1 MLEGVLKVN
10 FFSNLKVS
18 LKLGILVCV
27 AAFFVGIVG
36 YTGYHYLLKANED
49 MTDMYQNRL
58 LSIKWL
64 NENRS
69 QIRGV
74 QANLL
79 EMMMTTDDKRHI
91 ELKADLDKRAALFNE
106 NLNKYEQT
114 KLDEREVSALTKVKD
129 TLQAYRQARED
140 VIRLAMQNKNAE
152 AYTMYEQRVKKTL
165 NEANKELVALTEY
178 NAQKADELNK
188 ANDAEFAAVKKMILG
203 IQATA
208 LVLLA
213 LIGFYIS
220 KLIIKPINVM
230 LAFSRELANG
240 DFRKKPRTFASKD
253 EFGQLADALIEVRS
267 TIRELMNQIH
277 VSAEQ
282 VAASSEQLTASAD
295 QSAQAANQVAITITE
310 VAKGAEEQ
318 LASVEETSQV
328 VEQMSGDI
336 QQIAANSLQ
345 VSRQSLQA
353 ADKAKVGNLSVE
365 KAVSQMSQIE
375 QTVTKSADVVAKL
388 GERSREIGQIVD
400 TISGIAAQTNL
411 LALNA
416 AIEAARAGEQGRGFA
431 VVADEVRTL
440 AEQSQEAAKKIA
452 MLINEIQ
459 GDTEEAVR
467 AMSDGTKEVKIG
479 AEVVADSGT
488 AFREITELVGQVSNA
503 VGDISK
509 AIEQVASGS
518 ERIVRSVETIDEL
531 SEKAS
536 GEAQTVSAATE
547 EQSASMEEIASSS
560 QELAKLAMELREAV
574 GKFQV

>member
-1 MLEGVLKVN
+1 
-10 FFSNLKVS
+10 
-18 LKLGILVCV
+18 
-27 AAFFVGIVG
+27 
-36 YTGYHYLLKANED
+36 
-49 MTDMYQNRL
+49 MYQNRL

-114 KLDEREVSALTKVKD
+114 KLDEREVSALARVKAA
-129 TLQAYRQARED
+129 LQAYRQAREE

-152 AYTMYEQRVKKTL
+152 AYAMFEQRVKKTL

-178 NAQKADELNK
+178 NAKKADELNT
-188 ANDAEFAAVKKMILG
+188 ANDVEFAAVKKMIIG

-240 DFRKKPRTFASKD
+240 DFRKKPRTFISKD

-267 TIRELMNQIH
+267 TIRALMNQIH

-328 VEQMSGDI
+328 VERMSGDI

-509 AIEQVASGS
+509 AIEQVATGS

-531 SEKAS
+531 SEKAA

>member
-1 MLEGVLKVN
+1 MN

-18 LKLGILVCV
+18 LKLGILVCLAV
-27 AAFFVGIVG
+27 FFVGIVG
-36 YTGYHYLLKANED
+36 YTGYYYLLKANDD

-69 QIRGV
+69 HIRGV
-74 QANLL
+74 QADLL
-79 EMMMTTDDKRHI
+79 ELMITTDDKRNA
-91 ELKADLDKRAALFNE
+91 ELKAELDKRAALFNE
-106 NLNKYEQT
+106 NLSKYEKT
-114 KLDEREVSALTKVKD
+114 KLDEREVNGLARAKAA
-129 TLQAYRQARED
+129 LQAYRQAREE
-140 VIRLAMQNKNAE
+140 VIGLALQNKNAE
-152 AYTMYEQRVKKTL
+152 AYAIYVQRVTREL
-165 NEANKELVALTEY
+165 NAANKELVDLTEY
-178 NAQKADELNK
+178 NSQKADELNT
-188 ANDAEFAAVKKMILG
+188 ANDAEFAFVKKMLIG
-203 IQATA
+203 IQAAA
-208 LVLLA
+208 LLLLA
-213 LIGFYIS
+213 VIGFYIS
-220 KLIIKPINVM
+220 RLIIKPINVM
-230 LAFSRELANG
+230 LAFSRELAGG
-240 DFRKKPRTFASKD
+240 DFRQKPRTFVSKD
-253 EFGQLADALIEVRS
+253 EFGQLADALIEVRA
-267 TIRELMNQIH
+267 TLRGLMNQIH

-375 QTVTKSADVVAKL
+375 QTVIKSADVVAKL

-467 AMSDGTKEVKIG
+467 AMSEGTKEVKIG

-518 ERIVRSVETIDEL
+518 ERIVRSVATIDEL

>member
-1 MLEGVLKVN
+1 M
-10 FFSNLKVS
+10 
-18 LKLGILVCV
+18 GILVCLAV
-27 AAFFVGIVG
+27 FFVGIVG

-58 LSIKWL
+58 LSVKWL

-69 QIRGV
+69 HIRAV

-79 EMMMTTDDKRHI
+79 ELMITTDDKRNI
-91 ELKADLDKRAALFNE
+91 ELKAELDKRAALFNE
-106 NLNKYEQT
+106 NLNKYEKT
-114 KLDEREVSALTKVKD
+114 KLDEREANGLARTKAA
-129 TLQAYRQARED
+129 LQAYRQAREE
-140 VIRLAMQNKNAE
+140 VVGLALQNKNAE
-152 AYTMYEQRVKKTL
+152 AYAIYVQRVIREL
-165 NEANKELVALTEY
+165 NAANKELVDLAEY
-178 NAQKADELNK
+178 NAQKADEINT
-188 ANDAEFAAVKKMILG
+188 ANDVEFAFVKKLIIG
-203 IQATA
+203 IQAAA
-208 LVLLA
+208 LLLLA
-213 LIGFYIS
+213 VIGFYIS
-220 KLIIKPINVM
+220 KLIIKPINIM

-240 DFRKKPRTFASKD
+240 DFRQKPRTFLSQD
-253 EFGQLADALIEVRS
+253 EFGQLADALVEVRS
-267 TIRELMNQIH
+267 TLRGLMNQIH

-295 QSAQAANQVAITITE
+295 QSAQAANQVAITITD
-310 VAKGAEEQ
+310 VARGAEEQ

-365 KAVSQMSQIE
+365 KAVTQMSQIE

-400 TISGIAAQTNL
+400 TISGIAGQTNL

-479 AEVVADSGT
+479 ADVVADSGA

-509 AIEQVASGS
+509 AIEQVALGS
-518 ERIVRSVETIDEL
+518 KRIVHSVETIDEL
-531 SEKAS
+531 SQKAS
-536 GEAQTVSAATE
+536 GDAQTVSAATE